1 MRFCASVVAPF
12 VTCAK
17 SNFEV
22 VKVFFSS
29 GVGGGGVWG
38 AS

>member
-1 MRFCASVVAPF
+1 MRFCASAVAPF

-22 VKVFFSS
+22 VKVFFSMWL
-29 GVGGGGVWG
+29 GGGGV
-38 AS
+38 